1 MDLEAAP
8 GSLERLPRRLE
19 LELAPEV
26 LDELQRRSQA
36 SGRCIDE
43 LALELIDRALQQD
56 SGNSCGG
63 GWHEP
68 D

>member
-1 MDLEAAP
+1 MDLDAVPAH
-8 GSLERLPRRLE
+8 LLRLPRRIE

-26 LDELQRRSQA
+26 LDELLRRSEA

-56 SGNSCGG
+56 SGTTA
-63 GWHEP
+63 HHA

>member
-1 MDLEAAP
+1 MRMDAVPAHLL
-8 GSLERLPRRLE
+8 GLPRRIE
-19 LELAPEV
+19 LELAPEL
-26 LDELQRRSQA
+26 LDELLRRSEA

-56 SGNSCGG
+56 SGTTA
-63 GWHEP
+63 HRP